1 MKSCQAYREKLQR
14 WREFAGRFPCVA
26 SQAREGELS
35 PDYTPEDLAARCSR
49 ACLSSTTQRV
59 HRFLLHLWDPKTYRF
74 ELVDVALLTPCQ
86 REILTDWVTGKAT
99 GQACQYF

>member
-1 MKSCQAYREKLQR
+1 MSYQAYREKLQR

-49 ACLSSTTQRV
+49 AYLSTATQRV
-59 HRFLLHLWDPKTYRF
+59 HRFLLHLWNPSIYRF
-74 ELVDVALLTPCQ
+74 ELIDIALLTPSE
-86 REILTDWVTGKAT
+86 RELFADWVTGKTT
-99 GQACQYF
+99 GEPCHYF